1 MKKQIATTAAA
12 MAVTA
17 LLAFQPMTAFAA
29 TANCGN
35 GANNRGC
42 TIQVCKS
49 YGGNTGNCS
58 QNNNACGKNGNACN
72 PAGNRVTAGISRKNL
87 SGKTCSSPQM
97 ISYVMGSSACRR

>member
-1 MKKQIATTAAA
+1 MKKQIITTAAA

-42 TIQVCKS
+42 TIQVCQS
-49 YGGNTGNCS
+49 YGCDTSNCGTGYNSCL
-58 QNNNACGKNGNACN
+58 
-72 PAGNRVTAGISRKNL
+72 TGISRKNL

>member
-1 MKKQIATTAAA
+1 

-17 LLAFQPMTAFAA
+17 PDGLQPMTAFAA

-42 TIQVCKS
+42 TIQVCQS
-49 YGGNTGNCS
+49 YGGNTET
-58 QNNNACGKNGNACN
+58 AARITMHAGKNGNACN
-72 PAGNRVTAGISRKNL
+72 PQKPRDKAGISRKNL
-87 SGKTCSSPQM
+87 SGKICSSPQM

>member
-42 TIQVCKS
+42 TIQVCQS

-87 SGKTCSSPQM
+87 SGKTCSTQM